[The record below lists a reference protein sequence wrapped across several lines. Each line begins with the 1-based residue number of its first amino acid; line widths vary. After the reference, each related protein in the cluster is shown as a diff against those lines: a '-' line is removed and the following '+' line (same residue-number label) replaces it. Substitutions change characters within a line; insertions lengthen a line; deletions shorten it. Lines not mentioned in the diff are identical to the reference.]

1 MGYDICEYCDLE
13 SKTKSARSSINRHIK
28 NEALKPKEQR
38 GPHPGVDDES
48 YIRTAERRRFHSDAG
63 SMPERMKNNSIR
75 NAKYRDKRKLQD
87 DKKVEAAFKKLQ

>member
-13 SKTKSARSSINRHIK
+13 SKPKSARSSINRHIK
-28 NEALKPKEQR
+28 YEALKPKDQHD
-38 GPHPGVDDES
+38 PHPGVDDES
-48 YIRTAERRRFHSDAG
+48 YIRIAERRFHSDAT
-63 SMPERMKNNSIR
+63 SMLERIKNNSIR